1 MSEATGY
8 ETVDRKVA
16 KNSYTPLQGWDDIRK
31 VFELLRADEN
41 GALLVKGLAD
51 VTIGEI
57 SVDNVE
63 LIDSTGKKL
72 LFTAS
77 GEIKAY
83 ASDGSLV
90 TLGTTT
96 DADTANNQE
105 VNVCRLSKGYEV
117 FRENGER
124 EFYKF
129 DEFISKFSKARP
141 ERPANTEHDCSKCTH
156 PCH

>member
-8 ETVDRKVA
+8 EAIERKVA
-16 KNSYTPLQGWDDIRK
+16 GSSYTPLQAWDDIRK

-41 GALLVKGLAD
+41 GALLVKTVSD
-51 VTIGEI
+51 IV
-57 SVDNVE
+57 
-63 LIDSTGKKL
+63 IDSVGVDHVKL
-72 LFTAS
+72 VDADGHTLVLTAS
-77 GEIKAY
+77 GEIKTY

-129 DEFISKFSKARP
+129 DEFI
-141 ERPANTEHDCSKCTH
+141 
-156 PCH
+156 

>member
-1 MSEATGY
+1 MSEATGF

-16 KNSYTPLQGWDDIRK
+16 KNSFTPLQAWDDIRK

-41 GALLVKGLAD
+41 GALLVKTVGD
-51 VTIGEI
+51 IVIE
-57 SVDNVE
+57 SVEVDHVK
-63 LIDSTGKKL
+63 LVDSDGRTL
-72 LFTAS
+72 VFTAN
-77 GEIKAY
+77 GEIKTY

-129 DEFISKFSKARP
+129 DEFI
-141 ERPANTEHDCSKCTH
+141 
-156 PCH
+156 